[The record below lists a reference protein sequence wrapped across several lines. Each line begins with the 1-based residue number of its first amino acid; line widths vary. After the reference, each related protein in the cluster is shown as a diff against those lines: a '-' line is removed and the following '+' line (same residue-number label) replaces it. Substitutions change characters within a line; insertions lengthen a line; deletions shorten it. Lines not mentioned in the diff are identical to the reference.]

1 MNNKELNSIL
11 KERARS
17 LGLCDQWFGEWKSDE
32 SQDELVEKYKK
43 GLDFS
48 IKRDYPGND
57 FIKKYFDSNILHR
70 HNVYVDERVPVKG
83 ESGVWV
89 INGQCNGVIV
99 FDEWSAATLYIR
111 HNSKLKVVCAGHS
124 KVFISVFDQSEVEV
138 YSMENSCV
146 YVYKNGERCKC
157 VTSEGVR
164 VREKK

>member
-1 MNNKELNSIL
+1 MDNKELNNSL
-11 KERARS
+11 RNLARS
-17 LGLCDQWFGEWKSDE
+17 LGLCDQWFGEWKENE
-32 SQDELVEKYKK
+32 SQDELVKKYKR
-43 GLDFS
+43 GIDFA
-48 IKRDYPGND
+48 IKNEYPSND
-57 FIKKYFDSNILHR
+57 FIKNNFDKDILHE
-70 HNVYVDERVPVKG
+70 HHVYVDESIPVKG

-89 INGQCNGVIV
+89 MNGQCDGVIL
-99 FDEWSAATLYIR
+99 FDEWSAATLYVR